1 MCLSVC
7 VCVRFGM
14 GNKKAYDANEDNRY
28 EIVIIKWAR
37 TIFSRKAPNKTENV

>member
-7 VCVRFGM
+7 VRFRV

-37 TIFSRKAPNKTENV
+37 TTFSRKTPNKTENV